1 MKFSQAARLV
11 RATMKS
17 LCLAALLSLVATGA
31 GYAAEPVRIGLSLG
45 LTGKYAPLA
54 LMQQQG
60 YSLWQSE
67 INERG
72 GLLGRPVEFIFVDDE
87 SDPAKALDLYTR
99 LIKTDRVDLVFGP
112 YSSGITAA
120 VAPVVDKAA
129 FPMLVGGA
137 AADKIWQQGYT
148 NVFGVFTPASRYT
161 VGMLNLA
168 LLNDLTTIAIT
179 FASDEFSVTAA
190 EGAKKW
196 ASKLGLDVVMFRKFE
211 KGERDLSALAEKA
224 KLAGPALLMVAGH
237 FDESVDMR
245 RALKKIGWQPKA
257 YFATI
262 GPVLAKYRETL
273 GADADLT
280 FASSLWEPELKFPQS
295 PQFTA
300 TFRALYGV
308 TPTYHAADAYATGQ
322 ILEAATKLAQS
333 LEPDNLR
340 RAFHDLETYTIIGRY
355 HVDRTGIQIKHL
367 SLTIQWQNGRKE
379 IVWPE
384 ELATAKPIL
393 K

>member
-1 MKFSQAARLV
+1 MKLSQAARLV

-190 EGAKKW
+190 EGARKW
-196 ASKLGLDVVMFRKFE
+196 ASKLGLDVVMFQKFE

-280 FASSLWEPELKFPQS
+280 FASSLWEPELNFPQS
-295 PQFTA
+295 RQFA
-300 TFRALYGV
+300 AKFRALHGV
-308 TPTYHAADAYATGQ
+308 TPTYHAAEGYATGQ

-333 LEPDNLR
+333 LEPGKLR
-340 RAFHDLETYTIIGRY
+340 RAFHDLETYTILGRY
-355 HVDRTGIQIKHL
+355 RVDRTGVQVKHFAL
-367 SLTIQWQNGRKE
+367 IIQWQNGKKE

>member
-1 MKFSQAARLV
+1 MKLSQATRFV

-17 LCLAALLSLVATGA
+17 LCLAALLSLVATAA
-31 GYAAEPVRIGLSLG
+31 GYAVEPVRIGLSLG

-54 LMQQQG
+54 LMQQRG

-87 SDPAKALDLYTR
+87 SDPTKALDLYTR
-99 LIKTDRVDLVFGP
+99 FIKKDRVDLVFGP

-120 VAPVVDKAA
+120 VAPVVDKAG
-129 FPMLVGGA
+129 FPMLAGGA
-137 AADKIWQQGYT
+137 SSDKIWQRGYT
-148 NVFGVFTPASRYT
+148 NVFGVNTPASRYM

-196 ASKLGLDVVMFRKFE
+196 ASKLGLDVVMFQKFE
-211 KGERDLSALAEKA
+211 KGMRDLSALAEKA

-245 RALKKIGWQPKA
+245 RALKKVGWQPKA
-257 YFATI
+257 YFATV
-262 GPVLAKYRETL
+262 GPVLAKFREML

-280 FASSLWEPELKFPQS
+280 FSSSNWEPNLNFPQS
-295 PQFTA
+295 RKFAA
-300 TFRALYGV
+300 TFRAIYGV
-308 TPTYHAADAYATGQ
+308 TPSYHAATAFSTGQ

-333 LEPDNLR
+333 LEPGKLR
-340 RAFHDLETYTIIGRY
+340 RAFHDLETYTIFGRY
-355 HVDRTGIQIKHL
+355 RVDRTGIQIKHL
-367 SLTIQWQNGRKE
+367 ALTIQWQNGRKE